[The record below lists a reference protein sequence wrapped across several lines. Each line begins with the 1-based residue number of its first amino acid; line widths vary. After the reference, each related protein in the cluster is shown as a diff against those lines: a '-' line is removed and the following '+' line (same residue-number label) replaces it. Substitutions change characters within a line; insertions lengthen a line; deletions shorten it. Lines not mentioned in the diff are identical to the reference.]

1 MKLCD
6 KTILKPLSIIFNNCK
21 LKKTFPNLWQKANV
35 VPIHKKKEKDLV
47 KNYRPVSILPIFWKL
62 FQRLI
67 FNSLFKYIDENELL
81 NPNQSGFPP
90 FDSCVNELLSIK
102 HDIFSNFNCDPP
114 KDIGSVFLDISK
126 AFDKIWLSGL
136 LFKIKSFG
144 ISSDLL
150 ELIKKF
156 LSNTFQRVF
165 LMGKHLNG
173 KKLSEV
179 FCWWYITLFSCSK

>member
-35 VPIHKKKEKDLV
+35 VPIHKKREKDLV

-90 FDSCVNELLSIK
+90 FDSCVNELPSIN
-102 HDIFSNFNCDPP
+102 HDIFSNFNGDPP

-126 AFDKIWLSGL
+126 AFDKIWLPGL

-144 ISSDLL
+144 ISGDLL

-173 KKLSEV
+173 KKLS
-179 FCWWYITLFSCSK
+179 